1 MISSALLAGG
11 NQREV
16 VEIRC
21 EECKNMDER
30 DTQER
35 EDGRSAV
42 AGHDAAL
49 PASGEDEQ
57 SDASAHD
64 PQAVKQRLFAERI
77 RIEQLGRVRQLVFG
91 SLDGLLVPL
100 GVVS

>member
-1 MISSALLAGG
+1 
-11 NQREV
+11 
-16 VEIRC
+16 
-21 EECKNMDER
+21 MDER

-100 GVVS
+100 GVVSAVAGGTRNTQAIIVAGIAEAFAGAL